1 MYNVLWFEDE
11 DYKFERFKEIAG
23 LKGFGLI
30 PVVVRQRGIDELR
43 LHPGKYDAILLDAE
57 MPEKSENE
65 KAGTAGIMN
74 VVEVATELKIPLF
87 VSTGKD
93 YIKKN
98 PLFKGLY
105 KHVFVKGF
113 PDESAGLGGD
123 DELFAAMEE
132 ELGQLEK
139 TKIKRM
145 YADVITAL
153 SALNLEDEGCDVLL
167 PILCKLH
174 NPEAHADFNPTL
186 HYTQLRIFI
195 EYLFRKFNEHGILPD
210 AFIVDEGKSENGRRG
225 VNLDL
230 SCRYL
235 KGDEPSQYIPYKAKN
250 PVFPI
255 QVGRNISS
263 IIYFANINSHSAQ
276 LTEDEE
282 KLVTVELAKPR
293 SKYTLYSFAMMLCE
307 CVIWMYGY
315 IQDHPNYAQNQ
326 ALWICI
332 ETPEETSTGKPRV
345 GEIVQLSR
353 DAGDNVFVGRA
364 KVQWS
369 LFKGVSDEELANTK
383 YEILKVQDTDPN
395 DKVYDK
401 YPYFIKVRKI

>member
-1 MYNVLWFEDE
+1 MYNVLWLEDE
-11 DYKFERFKEIAG
+11 DYKFVRFKEIAE

-30 PVVVRQRGIDELR
+30 PVGVRQRGIDELR
-43 LHPGKYDAILLDAE
+43 LHPNKYDAILMDAE
-57 MPEKSENE
+57 MPEKSEQE
-65 KAGTAGIMN
+65 KAGIGGIMN
-74 VVEVATELKIPLF
+74 VIEVATELQIPLF
-87 VSTGKD
+87 VSTGQD

-98 PLFKGLY
+98 PMFKTIY

-113 PDESAGLGGD
+113 RDESAGLGGN

-139 TKIKRM
+139 IKIKRM

-153 SALNLEDEGCDVLL
+153 AALNLEDEGCDVLL
-167 PILCKLH
+167 PILCKMH

-195 EYLFRKFNEHGILPD
+195 EYLFRKFNEYGILPD
-210 AFIVDEGKSENGRRG
+210 AFIVEEGKSNNGRKG
-225 VNLDL
+225 VNLDM

-235 KGDEPSQYIPYKAKN
+235 QGAEASFIPFKAKDAI
-250 PVFPI
+250 FPI

-263 IIYFANINSHSAQ
+263 IIYFANTNSHSAQ

-326 ALWICI
+326 ALWICM
-332 ETPEETSTGKPRV
+332 ETPEEASTGKPKV

-353 DAGDNVFVGRA
+353 DAQGNVFVGKA
-364 KVQWS
+364 KTVWGD
-369 LFKGVSDEELANTK
+369 FKDVPDAELAKNQYKIVRVLDTK
-383 YEILKVQDTDPN
+383 PEDP
-395 DKVYDK
+395 VRDK
-401 YPYFIKVRKI
+401 YPYFIIVKQV

>member
-11 DYKFERFKEIAG
+11 DYKFQTFKELAEERGFELFPVGVRRKGINE
-23 LKGFGLI
+23 LK
-30 PVVVRQRGIDELR
+30 
-43 LHPGKYDAILLDAE
+43 LHQGKYDAILLDAE
-57 MPEKSENE
+57 MPEESENE
-65 KAGTAGIMN
+65 KAGTEGIKN
-74 VVEVATELKIPLF
+74 VIEVATELQIPLF
-87 VSTGKD
+87 VSTGQD
-93 YIKKN
+93 YLKKN
-98 PLFKGLY
+98 PLFKGIY

-113 PDESAGLGGD
+113 PDKTAGLGGD
-123 DELFAAMEE
+123 NELFEAMTD

-153 SALNLEDEGCDVLL
+153 SALGLDAEGCDVLL
-167 PILCKLH
+167 PILCKMH
-174 NPEAHADFNPTL
+174 NPEAHVDFNPTL

-210 AFIVDEGKSENGRRG
+210 AFIVEEGKSNNGRKG
-225 VNLDL
+225 VNLDM

-235 KGDEPSQYIPYKAKN
+235 QGAEASYIPFKAKEAI
-250 PVFPI
+250 FPI

-263 IIYFANINSHSAQ
+263 IIYFANTNSHSAQ

-282 KLVTVELAKPR
+282 KLVTAELAKPR

-307 CVIWMYGY
+307 CVLWMYGY

-326 ALWICI
+326 AQWICT
-332 ETPEETSTGKPRV
+332 EAQVDQASEKPKV
-345 GEIVQLSR
+345 GDIVQLSR
-353 DAGDNVFVGRA
+353 DSGGNVFVGRA

-369 LFKGVSDEELANTK
+369 LFKDISDDELANTK
-383 YEILKVQDTDPN
+383 YKILNVQDTART
-395 DKVYDK
+395 DKVFDK
-401 YPYFIKVRKI
+401 YPFFIKVTKI

>member
-1 MYNVLWFEDE
+1 MYNVLWLEDE
-11 DYKFERFKEIAG
+11 DYKFVRFKEIAE

-30 PVVVRQRGIDELR
+30 PVGVRQRGIDELR
-43 LHPGKYDAILLDAE
+43 LHPNKYDAILMDAE
-57 MPEKSENE
+57 MPEKSEQE
-65 KAGTAGIMN
+65 KAGIGGIMN
-74 VVEVATELKIPLF
+74 VIEVATELQIPLF
-87 VSTGKD
+87 VSTGQD

-98 PLFKGLY
+98 PMFKTIY

-113 PDESAGLGGD
+113 RDESAGLGGN

-153 SALNLEDEGCDVLL
+153 AALNLEDEGCDVLL
-167 PILCKLH
+167 PILCKMH

-195 EYLFRKFNEHGILPD
+195 EYLFRKFNEYGILPD
-210 AFIVDEGKSENGRRG
+210 AFIVEEGKSNNGRKG
-225 VNLDL
+225 VNLDM

-235 KGDEPSQYIPYKAKN
+235 QGSEASYIPFKAKDAI
-250 PVFPI
+250 FPI

-263 IIYFANINSHSAQ
+263 IIYFANTNSHSAQ

-282 KLVTVELAKPR
+282 KLVTAELAKPR

-307 CVIWMYGY
+307 FVIWMYGY

-326 ALWICI
+326 AQWICTEAQVDQAS
-332 ETPEETSTGKPRV
+332 ETPKV
-345 GEIVQLSR
+345 GDIVQLSR
-353 DAGDNVFVGRA
+353 DAGGNVYAGRA

-369 LFKGVSDEELANTK
+369 LFKDISDEELANTK
-383 YEILKVQDTDPN
+383 YKIFSVQDTAPT
-395 DKVYDK
+395 DKVFDK
-401 YPYFIKVRKI
+401 YPFFIKVKKI

>member
-11 DYKFERFKEIAG
+11 DYKFQRFKEIAE
-23 LKGFGLI
+23 LKGFKLI
-30 PVVVRQRGIDELR
+30 LVKVRQQGINELK
-43 LHPGKYDAILLDAE
+43 LHPSKYDAILLDAE
-57 MPEKSENE
+57 MPEQSENE
-65 KAGTAGIMN
+65 KAGTSGIKN
-74 VVEVATELKIPLF
+74 VIEVATELQIPLF
-87 VSTGKD
+87 VSTGQD
-93 YIKKN
+93 YLKQN
-98 PLFKGLY
+98 DLFPGIY

-113 PDESAGLGGD
+113 KDKSAGLGGD

-195 EYLFRKFNEHGILPD
+195 EYLFRKFNEYGILPD
-210 AFIVDEGKSENGRRG
+210 AFIVEEGKSNNGRKG
-225 VNLDL
+225 VNLDM

-235 KGDEPSQYIPYKAKN
+235 QGAEASYIPFKAKEAI
-250 PVFPI
+250 FPI

-263 IIYFANINSHSAQ
+263 IIYFANTNSHSQYAQ
-276 LTEDEE
+276 LTEDEK
-282 KLVTVELAKPR
+282 KLVTEELAKPR

-326 ALWICI
+326 AQWIFI
-332 ETPEETSTGKPRV
+332 ESSKEESSEKPQV
-345 GEIVQLSR
+345 GEVVTLARDAAGNVYYGTAVTKYKPYEHLSDSQLAQLSFR
-353 DAGDNVFVGRA
+353 IKEV
-364 KVQWS
+364 K
-369 LFKGVSDEELANTK
+369 ANNTRTK
-383 YEILKVQDTDPN
+383 E
-395 DKVYDK
+395 K
-401 YPYFIKVRKI
+401 YPHFIEVENC

>member
-11 DYKFERFKEIAG
+11 DYKFQRFKEIAE
-23 LKGFGLI
+23 LKGFKLI
-30 PVVVRQRGIDELR
+30 LVKVRQQGINELK
-43 LHPGKYDAILLDAE
+43 LHPSKYDAILLDAE
-57 MPEKSENE
+57 MPEQSEKE
-65 KAGTAGIMN
+65 KAGTSGIKN
-74 VVEVATELKIPLF
+74 VIEVATELQIPLF
-87 VSTGKD
+87 VSTGQD
-93 YIKKN
+93 YLKQN
-98 PLFKGLY
+98 DLFPGIY

-113 PDESAGLGGD
+113 KDKSAGLGGD

-153 SALNLEDEGCDVLL
+153 AALNLEDEGCDVLL
-167 PILCKLH
+167 PILCKMH

-195 EYLFRKFNEHGILPD
+195 EYLFRKFNEYGILPD
-210 AFIVDEGKSENGRRG
+210 AFIVEEGKSNNGRKG
-225 VNLDL
+225 VNLDM

-235 KGDEPSQYIPYKAKN
+235 QGAEASYIPFKAKDAI
-250 PVFPI
+250 FPI

-263 IIYFANINSHSAQ
+263 IIYFANTNSHSAQ

-282 KLVTVELAKPR
+282 KLVTAELAKPR

-307 CVIWMYGY
+307 CVLWIYGY

-326 ALWICI
+326 AQWICT
-332 ETPEETSTGKPRV
+332 ETQEDTPTEKPKV

-353 DAGDNVFVGRA
+353 DSGGNVFVGRA

-369 LFKGVSDEELANTK
+369 LFKDISDDELANTK
-383 YEILKVQDTDPN
+383 YKILTVQDTAPT
-395 DKVYDK
+395 DKVFDK
-401 YPYFIKVRKI
+401 YPFFIKVKKI